1 MKIKNRSHN
10 DQAVAFQPLS
20 QSSPFRVVQALVEV
34 KSNCY
39 VTVPIQV
46 VKHPVLLISIS
57 SHLFSVPAARA
68 WRSCPGIKVEM
79 ERGRPDRHLEGLR
92 CLVLLTEMN
101 IHFSMIQICFSQLTY
116 SRLALFFLIFSP
128 LCRRHNM
135 MINTS
140 ATISYI

>member
-46 VKHPVLLISIS
+46 VKSYPTAFLKENSEAIYIRNFKGILLNSKREYLQCLIPALEAS
-57 SHLFSVPAARA
+57 STKEIHRQIDPHNPKVD
-68 WRSCPGIKVEM
+68 RS
-79 ERGRPDRHLEGLR
+79 
-92 CLVLLTEMN
+92 
-101 IHFSMIQICFSQLTY
+101 
-116 SRLALFFLIFSP
+116 
-128 LCRRHNM
+128 
-135 MINTS
+135 
-140 ATISYI
+140 